1 MELRLPRVQLITMFP
16 GLFFFKRLHVREAY
30 IPDTRIPHTRKP
42 ERLLIRMIF
51 TAVINHN

>member
-1 MELRLPRVQLITMFP
+1 MELGLPRVQLITMFP